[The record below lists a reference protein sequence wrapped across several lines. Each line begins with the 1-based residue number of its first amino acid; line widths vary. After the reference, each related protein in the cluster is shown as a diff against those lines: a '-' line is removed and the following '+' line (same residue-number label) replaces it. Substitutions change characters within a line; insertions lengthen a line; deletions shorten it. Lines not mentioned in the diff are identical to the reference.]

1 MFLSSFRLP
10 GEAQQIDR
18 ILQAFA
24 ENCGRKCVETVDLK
38 YFSDDPKKAADA
50 AYLLAFSIILLNT
63 DLHNHNIRSDRK
75 MTVEAFVL
83 NNTNYGRDIMEEG
96 KELPR
101 VYLENIYKSIREEE
115 IRTECEGAEGF
126 MTVER
131 WKDVLKSSHVL
142 NNEPKFPP
150 HPTTNLMIDVF
161 HKAEARDVKN
171 LVFEMCLF
179 PVLNAIST
187 FWEEVDS
194 KGRSSNKINDGSGSG
209 MLGAECARLG
219 MDLAIEL
226 LAGSRLLARKD
237 LYAKIFSEVC
247 CHSGLLKYDSD
258 NYERALLFIHSVQ
271 KQSALIVAMNC
282 SREFVEY
289 LGQAEWK
296 LLWLMIFE
304 LRDLKLLG
312 VQGGG
317 LLVES
322 DVDLLTKYSRMELNM
337 RFAKDAAGDNTLFN
351 GGVDYRTGLG
361 GLFGSMGKMLFGE
374 EQKEQQNQTSKFCS
388 IHKKEDLIIW
398 NEMSPSDEEDEASA
412 GESIGGSIYE
422 NDGELGASFSSPGTM
437 FESQLAHEDHLVF
450 VESTHQSMPLSFLSP
465 RGRVRR
471 RLASMCDFYGLVAK
485 SHFLSLDRIQAY
497 LSIILDVLEAND
509 KKIFM
514 KASVSTAVSEDGVK
528 DDFYISPASEALA
541 EVLVCEIALKNR
553 DRIGSLW
560 DSLNAHYHKRLV
572 LSQPYRSPN
581 TDSGVLTN
589 PEILMSP
596 GIEKC
601 ASGLIRLCACMVQR
615 SHKSINDILPLL
627 KYLYLSPLITTNNVL
642 DKHLGEGLWRICR
655 NVDGLKLLNQES

>member
-1 MFLSSFRLP
+1 
-10 GEAQQIDR
+10 
-18 ILQAFA
+18 
-24 ENCGRKCVETVDLK
+24 
-38 YFSDDPKKAADA
+38 
-50 AYLLAFSIILLNT
+50 
-63 DLHNHNIRSDRK
+63 
-75 MTVEAFVL
+75 
-83 NNTNYGRDIMEEG
+83 
-96 KELPR
+96 
-101 VYLENIYKSIREEE
+101 
-115 IRTECEGAEGF
+115 
-126 MTVER
+126 
-131 WKDVLKSSHVL
+131 
-142 NNEPKFPP
+142 
-150 HPTTNLMIDVF
+150 
-161 HKAEARDVKN
+161 
-171 LVFEMCLF
+171 
-179 PVLNAIST
+179 
-187 FWEEVDS
+187 
-194 KGRSSNKINDGSGSG
+194 
-209 MLGAECARLG
+209 
-219 MDLAIEL
+219 
-226 LAGSRLLARKD
+226 
-237 LYAKIFSEVC
+237 
-247 CHSGLLKYDSD
+247 
-258 NYERALLFIHSVQ
+258 
-271 KQSALIVAMNC
+271 
-282 SREFVEY
+282 
-289 LGQAEWK
+289 
-296 LLWLMIFE
+296 
-304 LRDLKLLG
+304 
-312 VQGGG
+312 
-317 LLVES
+317 
-322 DVDLLTKYSRMELNM
+322 
-337 RFAKDAAGDNTLFN
+337 
-351 GGVDYRTGLG
+351 
-361 GLFGSMGKMLFGE
+361 
-374 EQKEQQNQTSKFCS
+374 
-388 IHKKEDLIIW
+388 
-398 NEMSPSDEEDEASA
+398 MSPSDEEDEASA